1 MLSKEYD
8 TKEKEYGD
16 GRIAGIEFRCSTDG
30 IRVNQTQYLRSLKFL
45 PSDASYEEFRSARMK
60 LMWLVHSRPDVA
72 YSSATA
78 AQVTGEQWDS
88 SRGNSI
94 KRLNATVKRLHNS
107 REESMFFPR
116 LDLNTL
122 RILVYADASFGNN
135 EDLSSQMGYVV
146 FLTDDQNKSAPM
158 SYKSVKCKRVTR
170 SVLAAEAIA
179 FAEGFDQGYALKND
193 LRESLQRRVPL
204 TMFTDSKTLFDVITK
219 ASYTSEKRILIDLAC
234 VREVYARLDIDDIGL
249 LSTTENLADGLT
261 KEMNMDKLREAVR
274 TGTLNTVVKQY
285 VVRSPDFDQK

>member
-1 MLSKEYD
+1 
-8 TKEKEYGD
+8 
-16 GRIAGIEFRCSTDG
+16 
-30 IRVNQTQYLRSLKFL
+30 
-45 PSDASYEEFRSARMK
+45 MK
-60 LMWLVHSRPDVA
+60 LMWLAHSRPDVA

-88 SRGNSI
+88 SRGSSI

-116 LDLNTL
+116 LGLDTL

-135 EDLSSQMGYVV
+135 EDLSSQMGYVL

-170 SVLAAEAIA
+170 SVLVAEAIA
-179 FAEGFDQGYALKND
+179 FAEGFDQGYALEND

-204 TMFTDSKTLFDVITK
+204 TMFTDSKTLFEVITK

-234 VREVYARLDIDDIGL
+234 VREAYARLDIDVVQKQQHH
-249 LSTTENLADGLT
+249 LT
-261 KEMNMDKLREAVR
+261 VA
-274 TGTLNTVVKQY
+274 
-285 VVRSPDFDQK
+285 